1 MSDLRQLVI
10 VGASLAGLR
19 AAEALRQQGYEGRL
33 SLVGAE
39 PHLPY
44 DRPPL
49 SKEILQGTWAPEKA
63 SLVRGS
69 SLDDLDLDLRLG
81 RRAVA
86 LDVRAKQIELDDGAH
101 LSWDG
106 VVIATGTTPRR
117 LTGMRDLDGLYT
129 LRTLDECLA
138 IRADLGRSPRVVV
151 VGAGF
156 IGAEVAASCRSRGLE
171 VTMIEALPVPLEQV
185 VGPDVGRALAAY
197 HCDQGVD
204 LRCGASVEGFEGGA
218 RVERVRLADGT
229 SVAADVVVVGIGV
242 TPATDWLEGSGVE
255 IDDGVLCD
263 ETCATSVPGVVAA
276 GDVARWYNPSFDQR
290 MRVEHWTNAGEQ
302 GRAAALRLL
311 AGDANA
317 EPFASIPFFWSDQYD
332 LKIQSAGLL
341 TGSDESKVVHG
352 SLEEQRFL
360 ALYAR
365 KGRFVGALAFNE
377 PRRLMGCRRKLRE
390 NLSWEEALESAAG

>member
-49 SKEILQGTWAPEKA
+49 SKEILQGTWEPEKA

-86 LDVRAKQIELDDGAH
+86 LDARAKQIELDDGVK
-101 LSWDG
+101 LPWDG
-106 VVIATGTTPRR
+106 VVIATGTTPRQ
-117 LTGMRDLDGLYT
+117 LPGMTDLDGLYT

-138 IRADLGRSPRVVV
+138 IRADLARSPRVVV

-185 VGPDVGRALAAY
+185 VGPDVGRALAA
-197 HCDQGVD
+197 HHSDHGVD
-204 LRCGASVEGFEGGA
+204 LRCGASVEGFEGES

-263 ETCATSVPGVVAA
+263 ETCASSVPGVVAA

-311 AGDANA
+311 AGDADA

-352 SLEEQRFL
+352 SLEEKRFL